1 MPVAGRI
8 STKGKTHESPD
19 LDTIGRSVRE
29 ARRRHGMTQM
39 ELAGLSGTSQRFVS
53 QLESGVRNVTLSK
66 VLDVLAVLGLRLQL
80 TGGEP

>member
-8 STKGKTHESPD
+8 STKGRIRESPD
-19 LDTIGRSVRE
+19 LDTIGRAVRA
-29 ARRRHGMTQM
+29 ARRRHGMTQV

-66 VLDVLAVLGLRLQL
+66 VFDVLAVLGLRLQV